1 MSLKVQSSPLL
12 EEVTDFLSSQPT
24 LTEIADFRAS
34 EANDIRLHE
43 LLDKKKSATLTVQ
56 EENELEE
63 FLYIHHLLIMLKA
76 KARAQL
82 KGVSE

>member
-24 LTEIADFRAS
+24 LTEIADFHVS
-34 EANDIRLHE
+34 EVNDTRLHE
-43 LLDKKKSATLTVQ
+43 LLDKKQSAALTAQ
-56 EENELEE
+56 EEDELEE

-76 KARAQL
+76 KAQIQL
-82 KGVSE
+82 